1 VPAGAGRP
9 RPGRSYR
16 LLSVIVPVFNEHNTV
31 AEILRRIRSVELP
44 VDLEVIVVDDGSTD
58 GTDQVLSLLEDS
70 TVRVVRH
77 PDNEGKAAAVRTG
90 LAHARGQLV
99 LIQDADLEYDP
110 ADWSRLLD
118 PVLKG
123 KARVV
128 YGSRFRG
135 ERMTMPL
142 QRWVSN
148 RLLAMAT
155 SVIYNRTVS
164 DVETCY
170 KLFDRSVL
178 DRLRITSERFE
189 IEAELT
195 AKVLRLGYGI
205 YEVPISF
212 AGRAVAE
219 GKKFTGRDSVRSLRA
234 LVRYRFS
241 PPDG

>member
-1 VPAGAGRP
+1 MAE
-9 RPGRSYR
+9 YN
-16 LLSVIVPVFNEHNTV
+16 LLSVIVPVYNEHNTV
-31 AEILRRIRSVELP
+31 AEIVRRIRGVDLP
-44 VDLEVIVVDDGSTD
+44 LDLEVVVVDDGSTD
-58 GTDQVLSLLEDS
+58 GTGQVLSLLEDS
-70 TVRVVRH
+70 TLRVVSH
-77 PDNEGKAAAVRTG
+77 PENQGKAATVRTG
-90 LAHARGQLV
+90 LAHARGQLI

-110 ADWSRLLD
+110 ADWPRLLD

-148 RLLAMAT
+148 RVLAVAT
-155 SVIYNRTVS
+155 SLMYNRTVS

-178 DRLRITSERFE
+178 DRLRLTSERFD

-212 AGRAVAE
+212 SGRALSE
-219 GKKFTGRDSVRSLRA
+219 GKKFTGRDSVRALRA

-241 PPDG
+241 PREG